1 MGEDSQCLPQNE
13 KRSMDTR
20 LSRKIIDDMR
30 VAAEC
35 KTVASF
41 LSLWCKRVDIYLVV
55 KRLSA
60 NDDDSDLF
68 RNN

>member
-1 MGEDSQCLPQNE
+1 MGEDSQFIAQNE

-30 VAAEC
+30 VAGKC

-41 LSLWCKRVDIYLVV
+41 RSLWCKRVDIYLVV

>member
-1 MGEDSQCLPQNE
+1 
-13 KRSMDTR
+13 MDTR

-30 VAAEC
+30 VAGEC

>member
-1 MGEDSQCLPQNE
+1 MGEDSQFIAQNE
-13 KRSMDTR
+13 KRGMDTR
-20 LSRKIIDDMR
+20 LSRKIMR
-30 VAAEC
+30 VAGEC